1 MKKTKDPPKY
11 EQAIEPGI
19 VERPPG
25 SETFYVKIT
34 YEGRKQYYKVRN
46 VTQGRKLRTR
56 LQAQILE
63 NRYIPQKVKMTILK
77 AWIARYL
84 EGSSNRDQRH
94 EYQRA
99 MYWSDKWG
107 HKNLADI
114 TQEDIRQEQA
124 RMQRTGTWSDATTNR
139 YFSALRRVLTL
150 AVQDGKLGR
159 HPMKGIKFLP
169 EPQQDRSFSQEELKA
184 IQKLEEPKDWKEEV
198 LAIETML
205 RASEQFHARW
215 NTIDWEAKT
224 LTIPLPKGNRT
235 RRIPLSEEAL
245 AILRSLDSIGESPW
259 IFPDPRD
266 PLQPRNPYLVGAHF
280 KRTIRK
286 AGIQNASWHTL
297 RHTGATRRLL
307 AGVDIFT
314 VSKILGHVS
323 LETTKRYLHL
333 IQDHLHDAIN
343 KGSLTASPKEEISNR
358 QG

>member
-1 MKKTKDPPKY
+1 MGKTKDPPKY

-25 SETFYVKIT
+25 SGTFYVKIT
-34 YEGRKQYYKVRN
+34 FQGRKQYHKVRN
-46 VTQGRKLRTR
+46 VTQGKALRTR

-63 NRYIPQKVKMTILK
+63 DRYTPQKVKVMTLK
-77 AWIARYL
+77 TWVARYL

-94 EYQRA
+94 ECQRTI
-99 MYWSDKWG
+99 YWSDKWG

-114 TQEDIRQEQA
+114 TQEEIRQEQA
-124 RMQRTGTWSDATTNR
+124 RMQRSGKWSDATINR

-159 HPMKGIKFLP
+159 HPMRGIKFFP
-169 EPQQDRSFSQEELKA
+169 EPQQDRYFSQEELKA
-184 IQKLEEPKDWKEEV
+184 IEKLEGPKEWKEEV

-205 RASEQFHARW
+205 RASEQFLARW
-215 NTIDWEAKT
+215 DKIDWEAKT
-224 LTIPLPKGNRT
+224 MTIPLPKGNRT

-245 AILRSLDSIGESPW
+245 TILRSLDSIGESPW
-259 IFPDPRD
+259 VFPDPRN
-266 PLQPRNPYLVGAHF
+266 PLHPRNPSLVGPHF
-280 KRTIRK
+280 KRTLRK
-286 AGIQNASWHTL
+286 AGIQGASWHTL

-333 IQDHLHDAIN
+333 VQDHLHEAIN
-343 KGSLTASPKEEISNR
+343 KGSLTASPKEEIFNR